1 MISEW
6 ERKTDANAHNSPL
19 LFILPLSLSLDSF
32 WCAHRT
38 HVCMRK
44 CIMWVR
50 PLKRAKDHM
59 RAFSQNSVT
68 VLRVYDT
75 TTRCYALFQST
86 LCLSRRCVH
95 RRRKL
100 CCCYSMIFLSRFCF
114 SFRFSSDFCV
124 LLFSL
129 FFLLFFRIFY
139 RHIHI
144 YLCKNKRRE
153 FHLVSGLLKC
163 CVLLF
168 VLLLSARLVHFE
180 CCCFAPLAIEFHHRH
195 CSRRRSV
202 LVIVAWALAGSKSL
216 FLSNDVD
223 FVVERHSMAS
233 LILCCTHNSLFT
245 NNDTEWA
252 CWTRCF
258 TALAYSVT
266 GIVTGVQLFSTFRL
280 DFTWFSVVS
289 WVWDKDSLLFR
300 RLSCS
305 TLSELWI
312 FFGWLIPVG
321 RRTIESIFN

>member
-1 MISEW
+1 MILQPGATHSSKALSVYLGVVYTEG
-6 ERKTDANAHNSPL
+6 ENYAVV
-19 LFILPLSLSLDSF
+19 ILWFFSLVF
-32 WCAHRT
+32 
-38 HVCMRK
+38 V
-44 CIMWVR
+44 
-50 PLKRAKDHM
+50 
-59 RAFSQNSVT
+59 
-68 VLRVYDT
+68 
-75 TTRCYALFQST
+75 
-86 LCLSRRCVH
+86 
-95 RRRKL
+95 
-100 CCCYSMIFLSRFCF
+100 
-114 SFRFSSDFCV
+114 FRFVFPPISVFCCFPSSSYYFFV
-124 LLFSL
+124 FS
-129 FFLLFFRIFY
+129 IDTS
-139 RHIHI
+139 I
-144 YLCKNKRRE
+144 YIYVKKKRRE

-180 CCCFAPLAIEFHHRH
+180 CCCFAPLAIEFRHRH

-266 GIVTGVQLFSTFRL
+266 GIVTGVQLFLTFRL

-312 FFGWLIPVG
+312 FFWLINFG
-321 RRTIESIFN
+321 RPQNNWIYF